1 MNPTTEHTEHP
12 ETARATKQ
20 PGGHPILIALAVL
33 AVVAASVA
41 FLLLRAPLLRMASDL
56 MPDWKTGPGTPGDWA
71 LLVPSGV
78 VVGIAASIVVLL
90 AVASL
95 LKTGAFALGLAIFF
109 LVAAPCFF
117 FYASASVGMA
127 TLARYGLAISA
138 ASAQSSDADGRVE
151 IPFYYEWS
159 VPLTSEEMKNAL
171 KPVVGKIAGLDRLV
185 TFTEHYR
192 PPRADFVIVFSQ
204 TGNAEGNEFRETV
217 EMLYAALDEVAVP
230 EGAVLR
236 VPLSVKGVKTPGTSS
251 ATNAPAAPNPHA
263 ETAEPDPHAK
273 SAESAES
280 PDGRAPSRPEG
291 GSGEAEPPPSVATPP
306 AP

>member
-12 ETARATKQ
+12 ETATATKQ

-71 LLVPSGV
+71 LLVPGGV

-127 TLARYGLAISA
+127 TLDRYGLAISA
-138 ASAQSSDADGRVE
+138 ASTQS
-151 IPFYYEWS
+151 
-159 VPLTSEEMKNAL
+159 
-171 KPVVGKIAGLDRLV
+171 
-185 TFTEHYR
+185 
-192 PPRADFVIVFSQ
+192 
-204 TGNAEGNEFRETV
+204 
-217 EMLYAALDEVAVP
+217 
-230 EGAVLR
+230 
-236 VPLSVKGVKTPGTSS
+236 
-251 ATNAPAAPNPHA
+251 PAAPESHA
-263 ETAEPDPHAK
+263 ESAEPEPH
-273 SAESAES
+273 AESAES
-280 PDGRAPSRPEG
+280 S
-291 GSGEAEPPPSVATPP
+291 PPSSDSCWPSSFCATDAT
-306 AP
+306 APLRAGAAALAAGDKNSDTK